1 MTTTLIDQTA
11 ATAVVDWGDSS
22 SWVGAK
28 PPTGIGIALLE
39 GSWPGFDAAAIDP
52 ATGVPQV
59 DGYRRVWPN
68 PDFAPPEYEPARFGT
83 IDEWRPKYKPVSGW
97 FLRELRQGWADI
109 AARQAAAGTPFL
121 LPWSS
126 QWATPGGTQVH
137 KDNGFRVKLAGALIP
152 GRTDGKRYPAGHRLE
167 SQGLARLENDLVGH
181 AHIARINF
189 LAGRPVARVG
199 DWRSDGLSYATPAT
213 TVVTGSQGPKGKGDG
228 LIDDVTMSKFIPQFE
243 ARLVL
248 PNVQFDTT
256 NLVERLRAQAVGAGW
271 VEHPKP
277 GQPYASA
284 VNYPAGNHRRM
295 VPSFAG
301 FIFRITDARLE
312 EYLDHLERLEGKNA
326 TLRESRRWLVRN
338 LRGWV
343 TDADAPPAGTVPKVR
358 IRVSETGTGGK
369 MFESPGILE
378 PGQRA
383 RFAARGVR
391 NVDDGWNLLRD
402 IFLFATLECVAAARY
417 PAP

>member
-1 MTTTLIDQTA
+1 MTAVIDQTP

-22 SWVGAK
+22 SWLGAP
-28 PPTGIGIALLE
+28 PPTGIGIAVLE
-39 GSWPGFDAAAIDP
+39 GSWPEFDAAAVDP
-52 ATGVPQV
+52 TRFEPAV

-83 IDEWRPKYKPVSGW
+83 IDEWKPKCAPVSGW

-152 GRTDGKRYPAGHRLE
+152 GRTDGKRYPAGARLE
-167 SQGLARLENDLVGH
+167 SQGLARLEDDLVGH

-213 TVVTGSQGPKGKGDG
+213 TIVTGSQGPKGKGDG
-228 LIDDVTMSKFIPQFE
+228 LIDDVTLSRFIPKFE

-256 NLVERLRAQAVGAGW
+256 NPVERLRAQAVAPGW

-301 FIFRITDARLE
+301 FIFRITDRRIE
-312 EYLDHLERLEGKNA
+312 EYLDHLERIEGKNA

-338 LRGWV
+338 LRGWI
-343 TDADAPPAGTVPKVR
+343 TDADAPPDDVVPPVR